1 MPSPNK
7 QPIFVGTPVLVAK
20 TFDPVINTNSTD
32 IDSLNPTEIYVATA
46 DEGTLI
52 ERITVTATVDASN
65 TNFTEKFI
73 YICVYD
79 SRNTPSWSLYATD
92 YIGNIMTKN
101 PYVVFN
107 IEGGLVLLDG
117 QKLGLLASTNENTT
131 TFPGDRVAVVVEGGT
146 YAAV

>member
-7 QPIFVGTPVLVAK
+7 QPIFVGTPILVAK

-52 ERITVTATVDASN
+52 ERITVTATVDIDHEEV
-65 TNFTEKFI
+65 TPKII

-79 SRNTPSWSLYATD
+79 SRSTPAWSIYTTEYMTYNA
-92 YIGNIMTKN
+92 TKN
-101 PYVVFN
+101 PTIVIN
-107 IEGGLVLLDG
+107 IDGGLVLQNT
-117 QKLGLLASTNENTT
+117 QKLGFLASTNKATT
-131 TFPGDRVAVVVEGGT
+131 GFFGDYVAVVVEGGT